1 MRRKPLRDLA
11 RSAVALCAVVG
22 PAAAQ
27 GVGGSPAPFDDAA
40 LHGDFASDGGCE
52 THPASTPGGRPSH
65 FHRAYH
71 FTPDGTWRMVRTIHG
86 DPTCN
91 SPLLTLRLA
100 GTYSLGQASA
110 AVAGAREAALSFDLV
125 HVTLQNA
132 AAMPLLTGCGAGRPW
147 EVGLEKDVGGT
158 GCPGLGFRPLAECS
172 VDHDIAQI
180 RDGVLYPGVR
190 TPDMCTPAGR
200 PTALQP
206 TGARR
211 VAG

>member
-1 MRRKPLRDLA
+1 MRRKRLHHLVQ
-11 RSAVALCAVVG
+11 SAMVLCAAAVG

-27 GVGGSPAPFDDAA
+27 GTGGSSVPFEEKE

-52 THPASTPGGRPSH
+52 TQLRPNGSPSH

-71 FTPDGTWRMVRTIHG
+71 FAPDGTWRMVRTFHA
-86 DPTCN
+86 DKTCN
-91 SPLLTLRLA
+91 SPLLILRLA
-100 GTYSLGQASA
+100 GTYSLGQTSPIVA
-110 AVAGAREAALSFDLV
+110 AARAAALSFDLI

-132 AAMPLLTGCGAGRPW
+132 KAKPMVAGCGAGAW
-147 EVGLEKDVGGT
+147 QVGLEKDVSGT
-158 GCPGLGFRPLAECS
+158 GCPGLEFKPLAECS

-190 TPDMCTPAGR
+190 TSDMCTPEGR

-211 VAG
+211 VSG